1 MNNSQA
7 KPRVTDDARP
17 FQTRRALLQSVL
29 HAMQAQ
35 SAAASQLVDNWPVL
49 AMTETTSGPQLGE
62 RSTQLREPGAMSPQE
77 AAAAKRLSDAQVQLA
92 NAVFERRAIHA
103 IATCLR
109 TSVANLSLQEVIEAG
124 TTSGLFEVLPD
135 ATTTTDDALWK
146 LQRLETS
153 QTKCPGCDAV
163 LVTWTP
169 TGATYSHP
177 RQKHYTSDGDCIPG
191 APQQLFGCDSAV
203 TALVGTCPY
212 CLARYWSLEVMLDTC
227 GEDTL
232 REAMQYEPDW
242 DAQFT
247 AGADWMAYVAHN
259 AAGHTFQHCVGPMLV
274 PSHMATHGPN
284 GVSACRGGYF
294 WRHALSVFEAHKP
307 KLEAIQQQLVQTS
320 APTIGGAA

>member
-17 FQTRRALLQSVL
+17 FQTTQARLKDALD
-29 HAMQAQ
+29 AMQAK
-35 SAAASQLVDNWPVL
+35 AASASKLVDAWPVL
-49 AMTETTSGPQLGE
+49 TTTETASGPQLGE
-62 RSTQLREPGAMSPQE
+62 RSTQLREPGAMSPEE
-77 AAAAKRLSDAQVQLA
+77 AAAAKRLRDAQVQLA

-109 TSVANLSLQEVIEAG
+109 TSVANLSLKEVVEAG
-124 TTSGLFEVLPD
+124 TTSGLFELLPD
-135 ATTTTDDALWK
+135 PAVKIEDATLK
-146 LQRLETS
+146 LEPLEMS
-153 QTKCPGCDAV
+153 HTKCPACGE
-163 LVTWTP
+163 LLLIWTP
-169 TGATYSHP
+169 TGATITYPH
-177 RQKHYTSDGDCIPG
+177 QKHYPNDGDCIPG

-212 CLARYWSLEVMLDTC
+212 CLARYWSLEVMLDTR
-227 GEDTL
+227 GEGAL
-232 REAMQYEPDW
+232 LEAMQYEPDW

-259 AAGHTFQHCVGPMLV
+259 AAGHTFQHFVGPMLV